1 MSPLMVLI
9 ALGILFGTVVFI
21 IALIAKKRRLAMLAL
36 PCPLLILLWLVLA
49 STPPDAEAEC
59 ERLFGKEVRLHAKE
73 LQSLKPIG
81 MDGFLLTFHISPQD
95 YYHLI
100 KPAFS
105 MELLGGISFFG
116 RETRPESWPKALET
130 MDECL
135 RREFGED
142 ILLLYYDDASQTVY
156 ASFKY
161 WGW

>member
-1 MSPLMVLI
+1 MALI
-9 ALGILFGTVVFI
+9 ALGILIGTVVFI

-36 PCPLLILLWLVLA
+36 PCPMLILLWLVLA
-49 STPPDAEAEC
+49 ITPPDAETEC
-59 ERLFGKEVRLHAKE
+59 ERLFGKEVRLRAKE
-73 LQSLKPIG
+73 LQSLKPLG
-81 MDGFLLTFHISPQD
+81 MDGFLLSFHISPQVF
-95 YYHLI
+95 YKLI
-100 KPAFS
+100 KPEFS

-116 RETRPESWPKALET
+116 RESRPQGWPKALET

-142 ILLLYYDDASQTVY
+142 ILLIYYDDANQTVY

>member
-1 MSPLMVLI
+1 MSPLMALI
-9 ALGILFGTVVFI
+9 ALGILLGTVVFI
-21 IALIAKKRRLAMLAL
+21 IALIAKKRGLAILAL
-36 PCPLLILLWLVLA
+36 PFPLLILLWLVLA

-73 LQSLKPIG
+73 LQSLKPLG
-81 MDGFLLTFHISPQD
+81 MDGFLLTFHISSQD
-95 YYHLI
+95 FYKLI
-100 KPAFS
+100 KPEFS

-116 RETRPESWPKALET
+116 RESRPQGWPKVLET

-135 RREFGED
+135 RREVGEN
-142 ILLLYYDDASQTVY
+142 ILLIYYDDANQTVY

>member
-1 MSPLMVLI
+1 MSPLMALI
-9 ALGILFGTVVFI
+9 AFGILLGTVVFI

-59 ERLFGKEVRLHAKE
+59 KRLFGEEVRLHATE
-73 LQSLKPIG
+73 LRSLKPLG
-81 MDGFLLTFHISPQD
+81 MDGFLLSFHISSKD
-95 YYHLI
+95 FYHLI

-116 RETRPESWPKALET
+116 RESRPQGWPKALET

-142 ILLLYYDDASQTVY
+142 ILLIYYDDANQTVY